1 MREPL
6 PRRYLQIAKTV
17 LTVII
22 ISLLVYFL
30 LARVSEL
37 KNIFARI
44 LSILAPFLAG
54 ALIAFL
60 LKPLCNRLDVLLGNW
75 FVKHVY
81 RNRLAA
87 GKITEKR
94 IHRRARALSI
104 VIAMVFFAVVVVGI
118 IMLIIPSL
126 ITSIMTLQRD
136 LPGYLDRLN
145 IYMQNLGDTGGAFGK
160 LLYDGYTKIYEVIRN
175 SSESIIDTLL
185 KNYQAL
191 ISTAMQVISTVL
203 SLLVDILVTVVS
215 CVYILINRK
224 RFAAQANLIVRAAF
238 KRPVADW
245 LVKEGSFTNRKF
257 SEYFTGKLLDS
268 FVVGVILFILLS
280 LFRIPM
286 APLIAVFM
294 AACNMIPFFGPYIG
308 AIPCAIIVWMSEPNL
323 ARPVHV
329 LIYLIIVVV
338 VQQLDGNIL
347 DPYIVGDKVGLS
359 GFWVL
364 FAVVVCGDLFGFF
377 GLLVGVPIFV
387 VIYDL
392 IRQLVHFGLRRRGEA
407 QLIDDYHFI
416 YHDPEE
422 ERAAKKKRSAAVRDA
437 RRKAR
442 EEAKAEQQEAL
453 ERELATAQAA
463 AAARAEAEA
472 QAQAEAEAQAQAEA
486 EAKAEAPVQADA
498 DFVAAPPAA
507 DTDSLGTDSA
517 DPRTDQ

>member
-6 PRRYLQIAKTV
+6 PRRYRQIAKTV

-30 LARVSEL
+30 LARVSDL
-37 KNIFARI
+37 KNVFLRI

-60 LKPLCNRLDVLLGNW
+60 LKPLCNRLDILLGNW
-75 FVKHVY
+75 FVKRIY

-94 IHRRARALSI
+94 VHRRAEALSI

-126 ITSIMTLQRD
+126 ITSVITLQRD
-136 LPGYLDRLN
+136 LPGYLERLN
-145 IYMQNLGDTGGAFGK
+145 IYMQDLGQNGGAFGK
-160 LLYDGYTKIYEVIRN
+160 FIFDGYNRIYDAIRN
-175 SSESIIDTLL
+175 SSDSIFDELI
-185 KNYQAL
+185 KNYQEL
-191 ISTAMQVISTVL
+191 LSTAMQVISTVL

-224 RFAAQANLIVRAAF
+224 RFASQANLIVRAAF

-245 LVKEGSFTNRKF
+245 IVKEGSFTNRKF

-364 FAVVVCGDLFGFF
+364 FAVVICGDLFGFI
-377 GLLVGVPIFV
+377 GLLIGVPIFV
-387 VIYDL
+387 VLYDL
-392 IRQLVHFGLRRRGEA
+392 IRQLVHFGLKRRGEA
-407 QLIDDYHFI
+407 QLIDDYNFI

-422 ERAAKKKRSAAVRDA
+422 ERSAKKKRAAAVRDA

-442 EEAKAEQQEAL
+442 EEAQAEAQEAL

-472 QAQAEAEAQAQAEA
+472 QAQAEAEAQERSKAQEETETPSDAEA
-486 EAKAEAPVQADA
+486 VPSE
-498 DFVAAPPAA
+498 
-507 DTDSLGTDSA
+507 GTDKPA
-517 DPRTDQ
+517 EPPQANT